1 MFGIFVGRSLPNGL
15 LSYAQTPEHYTAQM
29 SQEIMTISPL
39 FEFALLSFISMFTMV
54 NPIGVVPVFTAMT
67 AKLSPRES
75 HRVARKATFTGAV
88 ILLAFALTGQWIFRF
103 FSISVDSL
111 RVAGGVIFF
120 VMGYEMLQARLTRTQ
135 FDDETTHE
143 YINDISITPLGIPII
158 CGPGAITTSIL
169 LMNESHTM
177 MEQGVVLGI
186 ILGIML
192 LTYLLLI
199 GAKQVTH
206 VIGENGNKV
215 MLRLMGLIVM
225 VIAVEF
231 FFAGLTPIVREMLDI
246 R

>member
-1 MFGIFVGRSLPNGL
+1 
-15 LSYAQTPEHYTAQM
+15 
-29 SQEIMTISPL
+29 MTISPL

-75 HRVARKATFTGAV
+75 HRVARKAAITGTA
-88 ILLAFALTGQWIFRF
+88 ILVAFALTGQWIFRF

-111 RVAGGVIFF
+111 RVVGGVIFF
-120 VMGYEMLQARLTRTQ
+120 FMGYEMLQARLTRTQ

-158 CGPGAITTSIL
+158 CGPGAITTAVL
-169 LMNESHTM
+169 LMNESHSM
-177 MEQGVVLGI
+177 VEQGIVLGV

-231 FFAGLTPIVREMLDI
+231 FFAGLTPIVRETLNI
-246 R
+246 Q

>member
-39 FEFALLSFISMFTMV
+39 VEFALLSFISMFTMV

-111 RVAGGVIFF
+111 RVVGGVIFF

-231 FFAGLTPIVREMLDI
+231 FFAGLTPIVREMLNI

>member
-1 MFGIFVGRSLPNGL
+1 
-15 LSYAQTPEHYTAQM
+15 
-29 SQEIMTISPL
+29 
-39 FEFALLSFISMFTMV
+39 MFTMV

-111 RVAGGVIFF
+111 RVVGGVIFF
-120 VMGYEMLQARLTRTQ
+120 VMGYEMLQARLTHTQ

>member
-1 MFGIFVGRSLPNGL
+1 M
-15 LSYAQTPEHYTAQM
+15 TA
-29 SQEIMTISPL
+29 SPIL
-39 FEFALLSFISMFTMV
+39 EFALLSFVSMFTMV

-67 AKLSPRES
+67 AKLSPQES

-111 RVAGGVIFF
+111 RVVGGVIFF

-169 LMNESHTM
+169 LMNEATSM
-177 MEQGVVLGI
+177 PEQGIVLGI
-186 ILGIML
+186 IVGIML
-192 LTYLLLI
+192 FTFLLLL

-206 VIGENGNKV
+206 IIGENGNKV

-231 FFAGLTPIVREMLDI
+231 FFAGLTPIVKGMLNI

>member
-1 MFGIFVGRSLPNGL
+1 M
-15 LSYAQTPEHYTAQM
+15 TA
-29 SQEIMTISPL
+29 SPIL
-39 FEFALLSFISMFTMV
+39 EFALLSFVSMFTMV
-54 NPIGVVPVFTAMT
+54 NPVGVVPVFTAMT
-67 AKLSPRES
+67 ARLSPQQSR
-75 HRVARKATFTGAV
+75 RVARKATLTGFV

-158 CGPGAITTSIL
+158 CGPGAITTAIL
-169 LMNESHTM
+169 LMNESDTVAK
-177 MEQGVVLGI
+177 QGIVLGI
-186 ILGIML
+186 VAGIML
-192 LTYLLLI
+192 FTYLLLL
-199 GAKQVTH
+199 GAKQVTR

-231 FFAGLTPIVREMLDI
+231 FFAGLTPIVRKMLNI

>member
-1 MFGIFVGRSLPNGL
+1 M
-15 LSYAQTPEHYTAQM
+15 TA
-29 SQEIMTISPL
+29 SPL
-39 FEFALLSFISMFTMV
+39 FEFALLSFVSMFTMV
-54 NPIGVVPVFTAMT
+54 NPIGVVPVYTAMT

-75 HRVARKATFTGAV
+75 HRVARKAIFTGLV

-103 FSISVDSL
+103 FSISVNSL
-111 RVAGGVIFF
+111 RVVGGVIFF
-120 VMGYEMLQARLTRTQ
+120 FMGYEMLQARLTRIQ

-169 LMNESHTM
+169 LMNESQSAM
-177 MEQGVVLGI
+177 QSGIVLGI
-186 ILGIML
+186 IILIML
-192 LTYLLLI
+192 LTYALLI

-206 VIGENGNKV
+206 LIGENGNKV

-231 FFAGLTPIVREMLDI
+231 FFSGLTPII
-246 R
+246 RGIFKIQ